1 MNTLK
6 VTWTYLRNH
15 YAEVYRVL
23 LFALAAALLILMF
36 PKEATF
42 KYEFRKGKYWM
53 HEDLVAPFDFAILK
67 TEQEL
72 KTEKD
77 TLLSVHKPFFT
88 FDAGIADVKKK
99 EFISRYEALKS
110 TVYSGDET
118 KWKID
123 FRICLNV
130 LDSLFKAGIIESVTA
145 IENKSPDFGIMVLKD
160 NIAYEKEL
168 GLLFTI
174 ASADQFI
181 RNKLSQGT
189 LTDYQTSVRLL
200 EESLAQNLRY
210 DAVTTEKDRKNI
222 LGSVSLTKG
231 MLETGQSIIA
241 KGELITADKY
251 QVLESLKKEYELQL
265 GSNTRYYAVVIGQ
278 LLLLAS
284 AMIVLFL
291 FLNSF
296 RRDILINNKKIVF
309 ILLVVLLMVLVTSL
323 VVHNF
328 VNLIYLVPL
337 CLVPLIIRVFFD
349 TRLAL
354 FVHLVTI
361 IIIGFLVP
369 NSFEF
374 VFLQLIAGILT
385 IISVAKLQ
393 KRAQFFLTSLLIFLA
408 YTILYIGMTLI
419 QDGNL
424 VEIDFTRIALYGGS
438 AMMTLFAYPLI
449 FVFEKLFGLV
459 TDISLMEL
467 TDSNSK
473 LLRELAS
480 KAPGTFQH
488 SIQVANIAEEVVREI
503 GGDALLVRAGAMYH
517 DIGKSDM
524 PLFFI
529 ENQVTGIN
537 PHDDLS
543 PEESATVIISH
554 VIKGIE
560 VARKH
565 KIPDQIIDFIR
576 THHGTRRTDFFYSKH
591 MKDFPELEVEESKF
605 RYNGPIPF
613 SKETAV
619 LMMVDSVEAASRS
632 LKLPSVDALNRLVDN
647 VIDHQI
653 ESGQFSNADVTFR
666 DIDKIKRILKKKLLS
681 IYHVRV
687 EYPQLS

>member
-118 KWKID
+118 KWATD
-123 FRICLNV
+123 FKICLNI
-130 LDSLFKAGIIESVTA
+130 LDSLFNAGIIESVTV
-145 IENKSPDFGIMVLKD
+145 IENKTPDFGVMVLKD
-160 NIAYEKEL
+160 NVAYEKEL
-168 GLLFTI
+168 GSLFTI
-174 ASADQFI
+174 ANADQFI

-222 LGSVSLTKG
+222 LGGVSLTKG
-231 MLETGQSIIA
+231 MLETGQSIIT

-251 QVLESLKKEYELQL
+251 QILESLKKEYELQL
-265 GSNTRYYAVVIGQ
+265 GSNTRYYAVVVGQ

-419 QDGNL
+419 QDGSL

-503 GGDALLVRAGAMYH
+503 GGDTLLVRAGAMYH

-543 PEESATVIISH
+543 PEESAAVIISH

-666 DIDKIKRILKKKLLS
+666 DIERIKRILKKKLLS

>member
-72 KTEKD
+72 KAEKD

-88 FDAGIADVKKK
+88 FDAEIADVKKK

-110 TVYSGDET
+110 TVFSGDET
-118 KWKID
+118 KWGID

-130 LDSLFKAGIIESVTA
+130 LDSLFNAGIIESVTA

-168 GLLFTI
+168 GSLFTI

-222 LGSVSLTKG
+222 LGGVSLTKG

-543 PEESATVIISH
+543 PEESAAVIISH

-647 VIDHQI
+647 IIDHQI

>member
-72 KTEKD
+72 KAEKD

-88 FDAGIADVKKK
+88 FDAEIADVKKK

-110 TVYSGDET
+110 TVFSGDET
-118 KWKID
+118 KWGID

-130 LDSLFKAGIIESVTA
+130 LDSLFNAGIIESVTA

-168 GLLFTI
+168 GSLFTI

-222 LGSVSLTKG
+222 LGGVSLTKG

-543 PEESATVIISH
+543 PEESAAVIISH

>member
-72 KTEKD
+72 KAEKD

-88 FDAGIADVKKK
+88 FDAEIADVKKK
-99 EFISRYEALKS
+99 EFISRYEVLKS
-110 TVYSGDET
+110 TVFSGDET
-118 KWKID
+118 KWGID

-130 LDSLFKAGIIESVTA
+130 LDSLFNAGIIESVTA

-168 GLLFTI
+168 GSLFTI

-222 LGSVSLTKG
+222 LGGVSLTKG

-543 PEESATVIISH
+543 PEESAAVIISH

-647 VIDHQI
+647 IIDHQI